1 MPRYPAQIPGR
12 VLMGRIGAAHGIRGE
27 VRIDSFTADPLSI
40 ATWSPLL
47 TDRPGLTVSIAKAR
61 LQKGLVIAALEGVT
75 NRNGA
80 EALNGVLLYVPR
92 ARLPGVGEDEFYH
105 ADLIGL
111 EARTSDGAKL
121 GRVIAVHNY
130 GAGDSLEIA
139 PKDAASFL
147 IPFTR
152 LTVPEI
158 RLAENY
164 LLVDLPPGLLD
175 DEKEG
180 AVSQ

>member
-1 MPRYPAQIPGR
+1 MPRDPAQIPGR
-12 VLMGRIGAAHGIRGE
+12 VLMGRIGTAHGIRGE
-27 VRIDSFTADPLSI
+27 VRIEAFTADPLSI

-47 TDRPGLTVSIAKAR
+47 TDRPGLTVSIAKSR
-61 LQKGLVIAALEGVT
+61 LQKGLVIASLIGVAD
-75 NRNGA
+75 RNEA
-80 EALNGVLLYVPR
+80 EALNGVALYV
-92 ARLPGVGEDEFYH
+92 AREKLPASGKDEFYH

-111 EARTSDGAKL
+111 EARTRDGAKL
-121 GRVIAVHNY
+121 GRVAAVHNY
-130 GAGDSLEIA
+130 GAGDNLEIA

-175 DEKEG
+175 EEKEG
-180 AVSQ
+180 AESQ